1 MKKLMFILSLAL
13 LFCVQIK
20 AQEVP
25 RFELGVVLGLETG
38 VSGKYWYTPRTAVD
52 ASVAWAFG
60 DEGLLAVN
68 TDYLL
73 HPIFFSAYEGDLPL
87 YFGVGGGIRI
97 SNDWFARVRIPV
109 GLEYLFPDF
118 PLSAFAEIVPAVE
131 VLPETVFD
139 VTGGVG
145 LRFTLGS
152 VEREQ

>member
-1 MKKLMFILSLAL
+1 MRKPILFLSLAL
-13 LFCVQIK
+13 LFCARTN

-25 RFELGVVLGLETG
+25 RFELGVVLGQETG

-68 TDYLL
+68 SDYLL
-73 HPIFFSAYEGDLPL
+73 HPLFFSLYEGDLPL
-87 YFGVGGGIRI
+87 YIGVGGGIRI
-97 SNDWFARVRIPV
+97 SDDWFARVRLPI
-109 GLEYLFPDF
+109 GLEYLFPGF

-131 VLPETVFD
+131 VLPETGLD
-139 VTGGVG
+139 LTGGVG

-152 VEREQ
+152 VESES